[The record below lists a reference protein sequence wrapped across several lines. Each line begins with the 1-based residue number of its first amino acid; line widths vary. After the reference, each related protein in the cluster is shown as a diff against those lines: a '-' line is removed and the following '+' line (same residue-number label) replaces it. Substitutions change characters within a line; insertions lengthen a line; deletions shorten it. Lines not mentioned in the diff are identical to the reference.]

1 MFLKRFSIQGEEIM
15 TLKKLAYKIIMTALI
30 CSIHLSDSFSQ
41 EIQLELLGGY
51 TTNNKA
57 ASIITRVYGIIL
69 EWSEVLTEKTIL
81 SSPIEGVPELP
92 DIESELFDTALVIA
106 FKGHNKVN
114 IISCEYIENDEK
126 IKISFELNDS
136 IYMIPDWYDPTG
148 EAMTRAFLNM
158 YYKLYSPD
166 IDVTEKSVEFV
177 DLSTSVKPQQ
187 NFKTQALVRPKL
199 ISKNKYSDF
208 NLLGKIT
215 GIKKCNG
222 YTIRANNY
230 DIKNQ
235 IILK

>member
-1 MFLKRFSIQGEEIM
+1 M

-51 TTNNKA
+51 TKIWNGPVTHYV
-57 ASIITRVYGIIL
+57 IGTIEVFQGII
-69 EWSEVLTEKTIL
+69 VDKIT
-81 SSPIEGVPELP
+81 SSRPIDGIPELP
-92 DIESELFDTALVIA
+92 EIESELFDTALVIA
-106 FKGHNKVN
+106 FKGSKMVN
-114 IISCEYIENDEK
+114 ISNCEYIEEDDK
-126 IKISFELNDS
+126 IRITYELDDTL
-136 IYMIPDWYDPTG
+136 YMVPDWYDSTG
-148 EAMTRAFLNM
+148 EAVAIASLNM
-158 YYKLYSPD
+158 FYRLYSED
-166 IDVTEKSVEFV
+166 IDVTEKSVELV
-177 DLSTSVKPQQ
+177 DLTTSVKPQQ

-215 GIKKCNG
+215 GIKKSNG